1 MSTERW
7 QRLERIFTEARQ
19 LPANARADFV
29 VQACG
34 ADDALTKEVVCL
46 LTADEA
52 SGEFMARPAL
62 ERLAQSVAS
71 AGWSLRPGER
81 VGAYTVLRRLGV
93 GGAGEV
99 WRARDERL
107 ERDVAIKVLLPHL
120 SSDPARMH
128 RFADEARMASALN
141 HANILTVYD
150 VGEHRG
156 IPFLVAEC
164 LEGQS
169 LRERLDAGPVR
180 ASEAVTA
187 GIGIARGL
195 AAAHA
200 RGIVHRDLK
209 PENAFIR
216 SDGGVKILDFGV
228 AKLHSPLESV
238 SAGTTCTVPGLI
250 VGTAGYMAPE
260 QIASEDVDARA
271 DLFALGVMLYE
282 MLTQQHPFRRA
293 SSFETLYAVLS
304 IDPPE
309 VSSLNAHVPASLGRI
324 VMRLIEKAPGARFQS
339 ALDVI
344 WALEQVETGSG
355 TFPRSALQGND
366 SRWWRARPL
375 AWIAASLLGGLALFS
390 GWPSSPL
397 GPGPR
402 FNAAPGESRG
412 PELTRFTWPLPPALE
427 LDSAPMVSPDS
438 RHIAFVGKDASGS
451 RLYLRDRGSPE
462 ARPIPG
468 TDNARHPFWSPDS
481 ASLGFF
487 AGGRLMKVA
496 WQGGAAVPLTDGAPF
511 PFGGTWSSSGT
522 IVFAPDVIL
531 SGLHR
536 VAASGGSAEEA
547 TSLDV
552 SRGDTSHSWPVFL
565 PDGVHFLYLMRSAQ
579 DERQGV
585 YLGRL
590 DTPAS
595 PNGSLLLRSDSS
607 VVYAPLPGTTEGV
620 LIYVVDGRV
629 EARRFDAR
637 TLTLAGDARTIAGL
651 SAAGTTVS
659 QSAML
664 SASAEMLAFAGST
677 VPYGNVLEVV
687 DRRGQRVRL
696 WPEPEAQNWPR
707 LSPDGRFLARQRVD
721 ALRNTPDI
729 WVEDLDRGTKVR
741 VTTALEPDIRPVWSQ
756 DGRYLAYV
764 SGNLPFRIGKRVL
777 SIARADGTGIVRTF
791 PCPGEYCE
799 PTDWTPRGL
808 LVNVLEGQRA
818 DVWLVPT
825 ETGTTPQPLLAEVF
839 TERDAR
845 MSRDGRWV
853 AYVSE
858 ESGQPEMSVRSV
870 SGPQKRIPISS
881 DGGDHPVWR
890 SDGSELFF
898 VDPEGHL
905 RSVPVKW
912 DRDGSPTFGLPAS
925 LNVPPIGRG
934 HWGTPYDVSS
944 DGSQVYF
951 LRRNPDPP
959 PREIQVVIGW
969 RALLE

>member
-1 MSTERW
+1 MTAERW
-7 QRLERIFTEARQ
+7 QQLERIFTEARQ
-19 LPANARADFV
+19 LPADARADFV
-29 VQACG
+29 VRACG
-34 ADDALTKEVVCL
+34 ADQPLREEAVCL

-52 SGEFMARPAL
+52 ASQFMAKPAL
-62 ERLAQSVAS
+62 ERLAQSVATD
-71 AGWSLRPGER
+71 GWILRPGER
-81 VGAYTVLRRLGV
+81 IGAYSILRRLGV

-107 ERDVAIKVLLPHL
+107 GRDVAIKVLLPHL
-120 SSDPARMH
+120 SSDPQRMH

-228 AKLHSPLESV
+228 AKLHSPLEAV
-238 SAGTTCTVPGLI
+238 SAGTACTVPGLI

-260 QIASEDVDARA
+260 QITSEDVDGRA

-282 MLTQQHPFRRA
+282 LLTQHHPFRRA
-293 SSFETLYAVLS
+293 SAFETLHAVLTV
-304 IDPPE
+304 DPPE
-309 VSSLNAHVPASLGRI
+309 VSSLNAHVPATLGRI
-324 VMRLIEKAPGARFQS
+324 VMRLIEKTPGARFQS

-344 WALEQVETGSG
+344 WALEQVETGSAA
-355 TFPRSALQGND
+355 FPRSAAQLPNRE
-366 SRWWRARPL
+366 RWWRSQPV
-375 AWIAASLLGGLALFS
+375 AWIAASVLGALALVA
-390 GWPSSPL
+390 GWPLFS
-397 GPGPR
+397 
-402 FNAAPGESRG
+402 AAPRESRG
-412 PELTRFTWPLPPALE
+412 PELTRFSWPLPPAME
-427 LDSAPMVSPDS
+427 LGSAPMVSPDS
-438 RHIAFVGKDASGS
+438 RHIAFVGRDASGS
-451 RLYLRDRGSPE
+451 RLYVRDRGLPE
-462 ARPIPG
+462 PVPIPG

-481 ASLGFF
+481 SSLGFF

-496 WQGGAAVPLTDGAPF
+496 WQGGAAVPLADGALF
-511 PFGGTWSSSGT
+511 PFGGTWSASGT
-522 IVFAPDVIL
+522 IVFAPDVIMT
-531 SGLHR
+531 GLRR
-536 VAASGGSAEEA
+536 VAATGGAAEDA

-552 SRGDTSHSWPVFL
+552 ALGDTSHSWPVFL
-565 PDGVHFLYLMRSAQ
+565 PDGVHFLYLVRSAQ

-585 YLGRL
+585 YLGRI

-595 PNGSLLLRSDSS
+595 PRDSLLLRSDST
-607 VVYAPLPGTTEGV
+607 VVYVPLPGAADGV
-620 LIYVVDGRV
+620 LMYVVDGRV
-629 EARRFDAR
+629 EARRFDVR

-651 SAAGTTVS
+651 SAAGATLS

-664 SASAEMLAFAGST
+664 SASPDMVAFAAST
-677 VPYGNVLEVV
+677 VPDGNLIEAV
-687 DRRGQRVRL
+687 DRQGQRVRL
-696 WPEPEAQNWPR
+696 WAEPESQNWPR
-707 LSPDGRFLARQRVD
+707 LSPDGRLLARQRVD

-741 VTTALEPDIRPVWSQ
+741 VTTALEPDIRPVWSI
-756 DGRYLAYV
+756 DGRNLAYV
-764 SGNLPFRIGKRVL
+764 SGNLPFRAGKRIL

-825 ETGTTPQPLLAEVF
+825 ETGATAQPLLADVF

-845 MSRDGRWV
+845 MSRDGRWI
-853 AYVSE
+853 AYVSA
-858 ESGQPEMSVRSV
+858 ESGRPEVSVRSV
-870 SGPQKRIPISS
+870 SGPQQRIPISS

-898 VDPEGHL
+898 VDSEGRL
-905 RSVPVKW
+905 RSVSAKW
-912 DRDGSPTFGLPAS
+912 GHDGLPTFGLPAR
-925 LNVPPIGRG
+925 LNLPPIGHG
-934 HWGTPYDVSS
+934 HWGTPYDVSP
-944 DGSQVYF
+944 DGSRIYM
-951 LRRNPDPP
+951 LRPNSDLP